1 MPAALI
7 LEHVENPWEAFMSE
21 DVRAHLKS
29 LLPEQPPLSR
39 RDFVA
44 VASVVAGYA
53 LAAQPIQAQTA
64 IMTDTGGL
72 SAGMVEVRTSDG
84 KSMPAY
90 FARPA
95 AGSGFA
101 TVLVIQEI
109 FGLHEYIKDVCRR
122 LAKLGYLGVAPQV
135 FFRQGDPATIA
146 DIQTILREVV
156 GKTSDDQ
163 LMRDL
168 DSTLQWAISAGQGDA
183 RRLGV
188 TGFCRGG
195 RTTWLYAAHNP
206 NLKAA
211 VAWYGQLVGQPN
223 AMNPRHPIDLV
234 AEIKAPVLGLY
245 GGADQGIPVETV
257 ERMKAALQAAGKTA
271 EFVVYPDTPHAF
283 HADYRPS
290 YREAAAKDGWQ
301 RMQAWF
307 ARYLTA

>member
-1 MPAALI
+1 
-7 LEHVENPWEAFMSE
+7 MSE
-21 DVRAHLKS
+21 DLDAHVKS
-29 LLPEQPPLSR
+29 LSPDPLPLSR
-39 RDFVA
+39 REFVA
-44 VASVVAGYA
+44 GASALAGYA
-53 LAAQPIQAQTA
+53 LATQPVQAQTA

-72 SAGMVEVRTSDG
+72 SAGMIEVPTSDG

-90 FARPA
+90 YARPA
-95 AGSGFA
+95 AGSSFA

-122 LAKLGYLGVAPQV
+122 LAKLGYLGVTPQV

-146 DIQTILREVV
+146 DIPTIIRDIVAR
-156 GKTSDDQ
+156 TPDDQ
-163 LMRDL
+163 FMRDL
-168 DSTLQWAISAGQGDA
+168 DATVRWAASAGQGDA
-183 RRLGV
+183 RRVGI

-195 RTTWLYAAHNP
+195 RTVWLYAAHSP

-211 VAWYGQLVGQPN
+211 VAWYGQLVGQPS
-223 AMNPRHPIDLV
+223 AMTPRHPIDLV

-307 ARYLTA
+307 ARYLVA